1 MEKADAL
8 REVTEMAR
16 THDASQP
23 QEHVGFAAGM
33 DALARCVARTAD
45 LILHERLHEP
55 TPNLGREVRWADGTT
70 STVYRETTVDRTPME
85 PCTLVVRFRLRGV
98 HRPWLHALF
107 RLESELNTVLFAG
120 FPGFVSKLWFAADED
135 GVYRG
140 VYDWDGVES
149 AHAYVRALWWA
160 LMVVSVRTSI
170 EQVVVPG
177 VRRDE
182 LLRHPAMAA
191 ANAAW
196 CRPIEVIPEPA
207 T

>member
-1 MEKADAL
+1 
-8 REVTEMAR
+8 MAR
-16 THDASQP
+16 THDAP
-23 QEHVGFAAGM
+23 ALDAHIGFAAGVA
-33 DALARCVARTAD
+33 ALARCAVRTAD
-45 LILHERLHEP
+45 LIFRERLHEP
-55 TPNLGREVRWADGTT
+55 VGNVGREVRWADGST
-70 STVYRETTVDRTPME
+70 STVYRETTVDRTPIE
-85 PCTLVVRFRLRGV
+85 PCALVVRFRLRGV

-120 FPGFVSKLWFAADED
+120 FPGFVSKLWFAADGN

-140 VYDWDGVES
+140 VYDWDGIE
-149 AHAYVRALWWA
+149 AAYAYVRALWWA
-160 LMVVSVRTSI
+160 LMVVSVRSSI
-170 EQVVVPG
+170 SHVVVPG
-177 VRRDE
+177 IGRDE

>member
-1 MEKADAL
+1 M
-8 REVTEMAR
+8 VR
-16 THDASQP
+16 THDPSVLD
-23 QEHVGFAAGM
+23 EHLGFAAGM
-33 DALARCVARTAD
+33 AALANCAVRTAD

-55 TPNLGREVRWADGTT
+55 THNVGREVRWADGTT
-70 STVYRETTVDRTPME
+70 SLVYRETTVDRTPTQ

-98 HRPWLHALF
+98 RRPWIHTLF
-107 RLESELNTVLFAG
+107 RLVSELNTVLFAG

-160 LMVVSVRTSI
+160 LMVVSVRSSI
-170 EQVVVPG
+170 EHVVVPG
-177 VRRDE
+177 VGRDE
-182 LLRHPAMAA
+182 LLRHPGMAA

-196 CRPIEVIPEPA
+196 CRPIEVIPVAQAPSA
-207 T
+207 PSGRR

>member
-1 MEKADAL
+1 
-8 REVTEMAR
+8 MAR
-16 THDASQP
+16 THDTSAL

-33 DALARCVARTAD
+33 AALARCTVRTAG
-45 LILHERLHEP
+45 LIFHERLHEP
-55 TPNLGREVRWADGTT
+55 TLNVGREVRWADGTT
-70 STVYRETTVDRTPME
+70 STVYRETTVDRTPVE

-107 RLESELNTVLFAG
+107 RFVSELNTVLFAG
-120 FPGFVSKLWFAADED
+120 FPGFVSKLWFEADED

-140 VYDWDGVES
+140 VYDWDGVAS

-160 LMVVSVRTSI
+160 LMVVSVRSSI
-170 EQVVVPG
+170 EYLVVPG
-177 VRRDE
+177 VGRDE
-182 LLRHPAMAA
+182 LLRHPGMAV

-196 CRPIEVIPEPA
+196 CRPIEGIPQPA

>member
-1 MEKADAL
+1 
-8 REVTEMAR
+8 MAR
-16 THDASQP
+16 THDLSVLD
-23 QEHVGFAAGM
+23 EHVGFAAGM
-33 DALARCVARTAD
+33 AALARCAVRTAD
-45 LILHERLHEP
+45 LIFRELLHEP
-55 TPNLGREVRWADGTT
+55 THNVGQEVRWADGTT
-70 STVYRETTVDRTPME
+70 STVYRETTVDRAPAVE

-98 HRPWLHALF
+98 RRQWLHALF

-140 VYDWDGVES
+140 VYDWDGVEA

-160 LMVVSVRTSI
+160 LMVVSVRSSI
-170 EQVVVPG
+170 EYVVVPG
-177 VRRDE
+177 VGRDE

-196 CRPIEVIPEPA
+196 CRPIEIIPEPTTSGSKA
-207 T
+207 AG